1 MSDTTVWIIGLAFF
15 APLHYLG
22 PTLVVF
28 LTGAEAPSER
38 ATLLR
43 RIVIDC
49 SLSMLL
55 AFALA
60 VWLARVSLHAAA
72 VVLLIAMALRYAHIW
87 IRRRFSGRGSVQ
99 PPP

>member
-22 PTLVVF
+22 PTLAVF

-60 VWLARVSLHAAA
+60 VWLARVSLHAAT
-72 VVLLIAMALRYAHIW
+72 LIRHSAA
-87 IRRRFSGRGSVQ
+87 SGWETVNAPRMS
-99 PPP
+99 PS